1 MFKVLIVEDEE
12 MMRKGLRYTYDWNKA
27 DCIVVGEACNGE
39 EGIDKIK
46 ALDPDI
52 VIVDINMPIMDGITM
67 IKNSREDYIFSA
79 IILSGYD
86 EFKLAKQ
93 AIHLGVTEYLLKPV
107 DNDQLLEALEKAKN
121 QVNQKKYFKIAE
133 KNAVDISKLDVLQ
146 RDFKQLE
153 LKRESHK
160 SSKCVTQMIDYVKEN
175 YNKKIS
181 IQDLVNSLDLSST
194 YLNQKFKQETS
205 YTFNDYVNRYRI
217 NMAINLLKTGKGK
230 IYTIAL
236 DVGFKDYR
244 YFINVFKKYADCL
257 PSDFMEYFKE

>member
-12 MMRKGLRYTYDWNKA
+12 MLRKGLRYTFDWNAA
-27 DCIVVGEACNGE
+27 DCIVVGEAYNGQD
-39 EGIDKIK
+39 GIDKIK
-46 ALDPDI
+46 NLDPDI

-67 IKNSREDYIFSA
+67 IKNTREEYIYSA
-79 IILSGYD
+79 IVLSGYD
-86 EFKLAKQ
+86 EFKFAKQ
-93 AIHLGVTEYLLKPV
+93 AIHLGVMEYLLKPV
-107 DNDQLLEALEKAKN
+107 DNDQLIDALEKAKS
-121 QVNQKKYFKIAE
+121 QVNLKKYYKLTE
-133 KNAVDISKLDVLQ
+133 KNTVSISKLDVLQ
-146 RDFKQLE
+146 MDIKQLE
-153 LKRESHK
+153 LKRDGHK

-175 YNKKIS
+175 YNKKIL
-181 IQDLVNSLDLSST
+181 IQDLVDELSLSST

-217 NMAINLLKTGKGK
+217 NMAINLMKTGEGK

>member
-39 EGIDKIK
+39 DGIEKIK
-46 ALDPDI
+46 DLDPDI

-67 IKNSREDYIFSA
+67 IKNSRENHIYSA

-107 DNDQLLEALEKAKN
+107 DNDQLLEALEKAKG
-121 QVNQKKYFKIAE
+121 QLTQKKYFKIAE

-146 RDFKQLE
+146 ME
-153 LKRESHK
+153 YHK
-160 SSKCVTQMIDYVKEN
+160 SSKCVAQMIDYVKEN

-181 IQDLVNSLDLSST
+181 IQDLVDSLNLSST

-217 NMAINLLKTGKGK
+217 NKAISLLKTGKGK

-257 PSDFMEYFKE
+257 PSDFLEYFKE